1 MPVAETARS
10 LENVGVVA
18 IAEVSMKGD
27 QRAQDDGADPC
38 DKAVR
43 ESEQKTD
50 ALPMAGPGS
59 DGKRVEVP

>member
-1 MPVAETARS
+1 
-10 LENVGVVA
+10 
-18 IAEVSMKGD
+18 MKGD